1 MTEDKWDE
9 GSGKEDRFFS
19 RKYENPDVF
28 DYIDSKLGFNSS
40 VGMSPKLAEAMQ
52 KSKVKLLDPKVMIA
66 PPPCSPKLGML
77 RPQNFGMQPLS
88 AT

>member
-28 DYIDSKLGFNSS
+28 DYIDSKLGINST
-40 VGMSPKLAEAMQ
+40 VGMPPKLAETMH
-52 KSKVKLLDPKVMIA
+52 KSTVKIVDPKVMIA
-66 PPPCSPKLGML
+66 SSSACKRL
-77 RPQNFGMQPLS
+77 RVPRIFHL
-88 AT
+88 